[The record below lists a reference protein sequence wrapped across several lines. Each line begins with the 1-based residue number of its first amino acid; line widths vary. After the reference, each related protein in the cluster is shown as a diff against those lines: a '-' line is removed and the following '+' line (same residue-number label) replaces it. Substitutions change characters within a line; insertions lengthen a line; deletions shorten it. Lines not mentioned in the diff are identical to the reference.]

1 MYLLKSIPTISILVQ
16 HFLKQNQLSMN
27 KFANSIQMN
36 VGALS
41 NIISGKRSIS
51 VQQLDSITAGMH
63 LEEGHFYKL
72 YITEIFD
79 QEIMDWRKIKP
90 LLKRCAD
97 LHRLEDIQRIVQ
109 LTLDNL
115 TYIPFL
121 FDIAELFFN
130 EGKNDAAILLYEGIA
145 ESERSQHSERLALC
159 QFRLFG
165 LRLNDDQENNLLLAT
180 QFEPYVERVNE
191 DFQLDALNK
200 LLNIYL
206 SLNKWDKVKFHAQ
219 NLLNKALKH
228 YKIFGSNNHNRT
240 TINPLIFY
248 ILHAYL
254 ELGDAYFHL
263 NQHSKALEYVEIY
276 ADATWV
282 TSPDEEDKR
291 IIEQFESWA
300 VGNRY
305 VYQLMAGQIDVMP
318 QYIEYIATRE
328 NEISMGIYTII
339 TVANKYKINIDDI
352 LKRFSNYLQLKN
364 CETLFSKTNQQV
376 ISNQNADFAKQLAI
390 YYLNKGQL
398 DSGIQYIIKSLESA
412 IKINNKN
419 TKLKCITAIFEISLQ
434 HEEYRTNPTFKN
446 LMSDVLEVSRKS

>member
-1 MYLLKSIPTISILVQ
+1 
-16 HFLKQNQLSMN
+16 
-27 KFANSIQMN
+27 MN

-51 VQQLDSITAGMH
+51 VKQLDQITAGMG
-63 LEEGHFYKL
+63 LDEGYFYSF

-97 LHRLEDIQRIVQ
+97 LHRLEEIHRIVQ

-115 TYIPFL
+115 TYIPLL

-130 EGKNDAAILLYEGIA
+130 EGKNDAAILLYKGIA

-159 QFRLFG
+159 QYRMFCLQ
-165 LRLNDDQENNLLLAT
+165 LNDDQEHNLILAT
-180 QFEPYVERVNE
+180 QFETYVERLNE
-191 DFQLDALNK
+191 DYQLDAINK
-200 LLNIYL
+200 LLNINI
-206 SLNKWDKVKFHAQ
+206 SLCKWDKVELNAHK
-219 NLLNKALKH
+219 LLNKALKQ
-228 YKIFGSNNHNRT
+228 YNMFGSNNSDRKTN
-240 TINPLIFY
+240 NPLIFY
-248 ILHAYL
+248 ILYAYL

-263 NQHSKALEYVEIY
+263 KQHSKALEYVQMY

-282 TSPDEEDKR
+282 TSPDEEDKH

-318 QYIEYIATRE
+318 EYINYMTTNE

-339 TVANKYKINIDDI
+339 IVANEYKINIDNI
-352 LKRFSNYLQLKN
+352 LNRFSDYLQIKN
-364 CETLFSKTNQQV
+364 YETLFSKTNQQV
-376 ISNQNADFAKQLAI
+376 TSNQNADFSRQLAI
-390 YYLNKGQL
+390 YYLNNGQL
-398 DSGIQYIIKSLESA
+398 DTGIRYIIDSLEYA
-412 IKINNKN
+412 IKINNNN
-419 TKLKCITAIFEISLQ
+419 TKIKCLTAIFKISLQ
-434 HEEYRTNPTFKN
+434 HEEYTTNPNFKN
-446 LMSDVLEVSRKS
+446 LMSDLLEISKKS